1 MKKDVPEKNAPGT
14 SAMETMARISLT
26 GDVDNELTDI
36 WGALPGLGTAVSAL
50 AEHVYDYASST
61 LTPRER
67 ECARMRVAQI
77 NNCPI
82 CLGWRIPSL
91 ARSGVDEALYQHV
104 SEYRDSPL
112 YSLREKLCI
121 EYAER
126 FINDHHNMGDEFW
139 ARMKSQFSDRE
150 ILALGISVGH
160 LLAFGRLTSVLRI
173 GQSCSLNR
181 IAD

>member
-1 MKKDVPEKNAPGT
+1 
-14 SAMETMARISLT
+14 MESIARINLT
-26 GDVDNELTDI
+26 GDIDNELTDV
-36 WGALPGLGTAVSAL
+36 WGALPGLGTAVSVL
-50 AEHVYDYASST
+50 AEHVYDYTNST

-91 ARSGVDEALYQHV
+91 AKFGVDEQLYLHV

-112 YSLREKLCI
+112 YSIREKLCI

-126 FINDHHNMGDEFW
+126 FIVDHHNMGDEFW
-139 ARMKSQFSDRE
+139 ARLKTHFTDLE
-150 ILALGISVGH
+150 IFALGISVGH

-173 GQSCSLNR
+173 GQSCSLYK